1 MSIQIEICENLIWN
15 LNWNLKLLF
24 SIHRIIQK
32 SKKRSICLLWNPL
45 HQIIQSTP
53 HPAALE
59 TGEKTAV
66 KGVIYYQ
73 EKHIRNLKM
82 SGGIEGTTVP
92 R

>member
-1 MSIQIEICENLIWN
+1 MSIKIEILDNLIWN
-15 LNWNLKLLF
+15 LNRNVLF
-24 SIHRIIQK
+24 SIHKAIQN
-32 SKKRSICLLWNPL
+32 SKKRSIYHLWNPL

-53 HPAALE
+53 PHTAALG

-66 KGVIYYQ
+66 KGVIYNQ